1 MSSVSASIPH
11 QPRFRPNWGGYL
23 LAFFGAFLF
32 ATKGIWIKLAYRYG
46 IDASGL
52 LSLRLGMA
60 MPVYI
65 GIGLLTWLRARK
77 KGVSDLPAFWVRPG
91 LYINAMLVGALGY
104 WVASYTDFVSLR
116 SLTPQFER
124 LILFTYPLFV
134 ILFGAAFFGQPL
146 RLQSIWAF
154 AIAYAG
160 LALVF
165 LTDLEKGG
173 SIIAIGTLWCSVSSV
188 AFALYLLLAKPMIR
202 RLGAFLFTSWA
213 MCGAGVAT
221 LAQFAILHHGR
232 LGVPLTPPLFWLS
245 LGLAMAATVV
255 PSYLI
260 NFALSRI
267 SSQANAVI
275 GFVNPVITL
284 GLSMLFLDIPVS
296 AADIGGTALVLAGVG
311 LYLWLDQR
319 VARPK

>member
-1 MSSVSASIPH
+1 MPPDTLRKPLTPSK
-11 QPRFRPNWGGYL
+11 WTGYL

-60 MPVYI
+60 MPFYI
-65 GIGLLTWLRARK
+65 GIGVVTWLRAK
-77 KGVSDLPAFWVRPG
+77 KAGRSDLPPVLARPG

-104 WVASYTDFVSLR
+104 WVASYTDFESLR
-116 SLTPQFER
+116 SLSPQFER

-134 ILFGAAFFGQPL
+134 ILFGAAFFGQPM
-146 RLQSIWAF
+146 RLKSVWAF
-154 AIAYAG
+154 AIAYLG

-165 LTDLEKGG
+165 LTDLKAGG
-173 SIIAIGTLWCSVSSV
+173 RIIAIGALWCSVSSV
-188 AFALYLLLAKPMIR
+188 AFALYLLLAKPLIR
-202 RLGAFLFTSWA
+202 RLGPSLFTSWA

-221 LAQFAILHHGR
+221 LGHYALTHPHG
-232 LGVPLTPPLFWLS
+232 LGVALTPPLLWLS
-245 LGLAMAATVV
+245 FGLAIGATVI

-275 GFVNPVITL
+275 GFVNPVITM
-284 GLSMLFLDIPVS
+284 GLSVLFLNIPVTS
-296 AADIGGTALVLAGVG
+296 ADIGGTALVLAGVG
-311 LYLWLDQR
+311 LYLRLDQR
-319 VARPK
+319 AALQRR